1 MSDNLSVPRYGK
13 ELAVTDRF
21 ISMDEVLD
29 RVSFSKT
36 HIYRKIANGSFPRP
50 VQLGSHKVAFL
61 EREIEQWI
69 TDRLAARDLGV
80 GRAERAERART
91 IALGKVGTAAA
102 APVVGA
108 TGERSGR

>member
-1 MSDNLSVPRYGK
+1 MP
-13 ELAVTDRF
+13 DRF

-61 EREIEQWI
+61 EREIEEWI
-69 TDRLAARDLGV
+69 AGRLAARDLAV

-91 IALGKVGTAAA
+91 IALGKMRTSVAVYDTVAA
-102 APVVGA
+102 
-108 TGERSGR
+108 GERSDR

>member
-1 MSDNLSVPRYGK
+1 M
-13 ELAVTDRF
+13 ADRF

-61 EREIEQWI
+61 EREIEDWMI
-69 TDRLAARDLGV
+69 DRLAARDLAV

-91 IALGKVGTAAA
+91 IAFGKAGTGIAVSETGAA
-102 APVVGA
+102 
-108 TGERSGR
+108 GERSGR

>member
-1 MSDNLSVPRYGK
+1 M
-13 ELAVTDRF
+13 ADRF

-61 EREIEQWI
+61 EREIDEWI
-69 TDRLAARDLGV
+69 VDRLADRDLGV

-91 IALGKVGTAAA
+91 IALGKVGAAISVSETGA
-102 APVVGA
+102 A
-108 TGERSGR
+108 GERSGR